1 MFAFGWSSC
10 GRKPECPEETHLPD
24 LVTTSDVD
32 AGYRTRVAV
41 VRGECVNIALA
52 RQSQL
57 LYNTPFE
64 RKYAQLLFNE
74 TIYRFN
80 LFQKLG
86 TPIVMILKT
95 AQSSLFLNQS
105 KCIVVNLNVN
115 VHYFC
120 LINMCYVNGMVI
132 ADSAK

>member
-1 MFAFGWSSC
+1 MLVQAPMFAFGWSSC

-52 RQSQL
+52 RQPQL

-86 TPIVMILKT
+86 TQIVMISIT

-105 KCIVVNLNVN
+105 KCIVVN
-115 VHYFC
+115 
-120 LINMCYVNGMVI
+120 
-132 ADSAK
+132 